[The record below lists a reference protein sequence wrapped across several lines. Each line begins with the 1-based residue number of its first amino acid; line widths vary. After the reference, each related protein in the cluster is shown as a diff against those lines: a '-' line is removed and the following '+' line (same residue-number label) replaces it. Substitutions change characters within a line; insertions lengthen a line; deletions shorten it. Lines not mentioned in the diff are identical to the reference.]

1 MSTAMRKKIIRS
13 DYMQTIEAI
22 RKQLQDRNLRA
33 VSRLTGVGYATILR
47 LMRGA
52 TPSYAVVKKLSEYLG
67 DKRD

>member
-1 MSTAMRKKIIRS
+1 
-13 DYMQTIEAI
+13 MQTIEAI

-52 TPSYAVVKKLSEYLG
+52 TPSYAALKKLSDYLG
-67 DKRD
+67 DRVD

>member
-1 MSTAMRKKIIRS
+1 
-13 DYMQTIEAI
+13 MQTIEAI

-52 TPSYAVVKKLSEYLG
+52 TPSYGALKKLSDYLG